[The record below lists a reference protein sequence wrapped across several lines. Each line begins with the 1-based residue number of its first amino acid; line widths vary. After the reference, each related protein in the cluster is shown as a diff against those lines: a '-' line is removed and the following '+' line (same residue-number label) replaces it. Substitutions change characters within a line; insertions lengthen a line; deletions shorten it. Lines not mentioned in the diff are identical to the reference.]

1 MGDILGRMPTELP
14 KTAGLGELLKTPIP
28 GTKDWLVNTGKSGL
42 QGATKMVKKAPL
54 RPAAS
59 GTFQT
64 ASRAPGTRTMSGVT
78 HISEDE
84 LKRLGFGDL
93 AKTSSVMYQSFSD
106 ELRKL
111 LT

>member
-1 MGDILGRMPTELP
+1 ME
-14 KTAGLGELLKTPIP
+14 KVAGLAELLKTPIP

-64 ASRAPGTRTMSGVT
+64 AKRAPGTRTMSGVT

-84 LKRLGFGDL
+84 LNRLGFGDL
-93 AKTSSVMYQSFSD
+93 AKTSSIMYQSFSD
-106 ELRKL
+106 ELSKL
-111 LT
+111 LA